1 MKTRADQPF
10 TGNEEICF
18 VALEQTPA
26 RRFLKI
32 DLKKTTSAARL
43 TEWEASMTEG
53 GKLRDKARQTLNLAN
68 QIPGDEAVL
77 KLRETAA
84 QLNQRAEQLEI
95 ESSASEESSK

>member
-1 MKTRADQPF
+1 
-10 TGNEEICF
+10 
-18 VALEQTPA
+18 
-26 RRFLKI
+26 
-32 DLKKTTSAARL
+32 
-43 TEWEASMTEG
+43 MTEG